1 MLLLLAS
8 EQTESSSVALFP
20 SEMVQT
26 LSWEVVA
33 LELLVQ
39 LVPTDLRAV
48 WECTRGKGQA
58 ELKYISQVI
67 SWFNLNIMR
76 SAVLGIPC
84 L

>member
-1 MLLLLAS
+1 MLLLSAS

-48 WECTRGKGQA
+48 WECTHGKGQA